1 MVFELLLILFKLT
14 ACVWP
19 VPVME
24 QAKITGTG
32 HWCAVNL
39 NKINDTSKTI

>member
-1 MVFELLLILFKLT
+1 MVLELLLILFKLT

-19 VPVME
+19 VPVLE

-32 HWCAVNL
+32 HRYTVNL
-39 NKINDTSKTI
+39 NKINDNSKTV